1 MGRVVRSVVLAGG
14 FLGVL
19 VAAGCNRGES
29 PGAGPGGKGPPTIL
43 KVTAA
48 TPVVKTVTKFTDV
61 TGTLKAVERVEVR
74 PQVSGYVEEVLFK
87 DGAEVKRGDILVRI
101 DPSLYKAD
109 LSKAEGELV
118 SARAQEKLAGLE
130 EARFGKLRGTSAVS
144 QDEYDRSKAQKD
156 VTAANV
162 QTAQANVERAKKNL
176 DWTDVRAKIDGLVD
190 RIQVTKGNLVS
201 GGTAAPTLLTVVV
214 STDPIYAYF
223 DVDEETVLYY
233 ADLIKSNK
241 FTSIKVKALPIEFR
255 LKDTDPKVAEGYP
268 FQGSLDFASSELNP
282 ATGSLTIRATIAN
295 PKPYKFTPGLFVRA
309 RISGAKVENAI
320 LVPDAAVFA
329 DGAGKVVYTVNADN
343 KIAKK
348 TVTTGPL
355 SEGLRVVATGLTP
368 TDRVVINGGQRVQD
382 GVPVE
387 VVPGEIKVDSK

>member
-1 MGRVVRSVVLAGG
+1 MARLLRSLVLAGSFVG
-14 FLGVL
+14 TL
-19 VAAGCNRGES
+19 AAVGCSQGGAS
-29 PGAGPGGKGPPTIL
+29 GGPPAPGALPRL
-43 KVTAA
+43 KVTVAS
-48 TPVVKTVTKFTDV
+48 PVVRAVTKFTDV

-74 PQVSGYVEEVLFK
+74 PQVSGYIDAVLFK
-87 DGAEVKRGDILVRI
+87 DGAEVKRGDVLVRI

-109 LSKAEGELV
+109 LNKAEGELV
-118 SARAQEKLAGLE
+118 SAQAQEKLALLE
-130 EARFGKLRGTSAVS
+130 EARFSKLRATSAVS

-201 GGTAAPTLLTVVV
+201 GGTAAPTLLTVLV
-214 STDPIYAYF
+214 STDPVYAYF

-233 ADLIKSNK
+233 ADLIKRNK

-268 FQGSLDFASSELNP
+268 FQGSLDFASTELNP
-282 ATGSLTIRATIAN
+282 ATGSLTIRATVPN

-309 RISGAKVENAI
+309 RLPGAVLDNAVLI
-320 LVPDAAVFA
+320 PDAAVFT
-329 DGAGKVVYTVNADN
+329 DGAGKVVYTVTAED
-343 KIAKK
+343 KVAKK
-348 TVTTGPL
+348 VVTTGPL
-355 SEGLRVVATGLTP
+355 SEGLRVVVTGLAP

-387 VVPGEIKVDSK
+387 VIPGEIKPDAK

>member
-1 MGRVVRSVVLAGG
+1 MAGRLRGVVLAGG
-14 FLGVL
+14 FLGALAV
-19 VAAGCNRGES
+19 VGCDKGAS
-29 PGAGPGGKGPPTIL
+29 PGGPGGDKGPGSVL
-43 KVTAA
+43 KVTVS

-74 PQVSGYVEEVLFK
+74 PQVSGTIEEVLFK
-87 DGAEVKRGDILVRI
+87 DGAAVKRGDILVKI

-109 LSKAEGELV
+109 LDKAVGELA
-118 SARAQEKLAGLE
+118 SAKAQQSLSSVE
-130 EARFGKLRGTSAVS
+130 EARFAKLRASSAVS
-144 QDEYDRSKAQKD
+144 NEEYDQAKARKD
-156 VTAANV
+156 VNTANV
-162 QTAQANVERAKKNL
+162 QTAQANLERAQKNL

-190 RIQVTKGNLVS
+190 RILVTKGNLVS
-201 GGTAAPTLLTVVV
+201 GGTMAPTVLTVLV

-233 ADLIKSNK
+233 ADLIKTNK

-255 LKDTDPKVAEGYP
+255 LKDTDLAVAEGYP
-268 FQGSLDFASSELNP
+268 FQGSLDFASSELNA

-309 RISGAKVENAI
+309 RIAGAKVENAI
-320 LVPDAAVFA
+320 LIPDAAVFV
-329 DGAGKVVYTVNADN
+329 DGAGKVVYTVNAEN
-343 KIAKK
+343 KVVRKS
-348 TVTTGPL
+348 VETGPL
-355 SEGLRVVATGLTP
+355 TEGLRVVVKGLGP

-387 VVPGEIKVDSK
+387 AIPGAIRTDAK